1 MSELCRFHGIV
12 IMMFFREHPPPH
24 FHVVYG
30 DYNAS
35 IDIVT
40 LRVSEGILPRRV
52 ERMVLE
58 WATLRQT
65 ELITAWDLASN
76 LRNPGKIKP
85 LD

>member
-35 IDIVT
+35 IDIVS
-40 LRVSEGILPRRV
+40 LRISEGILPRRV

-65 ELITAWDLASN
+65 ELSRAWDLASN